1 MDTTAAPLAVVLI
14 IIFISTIISFIFS
27 GIILGTASSPLAM
40 SSSAPS

>member
-14 IIFISTIISFIFS
+14 IIISTIISFIFS